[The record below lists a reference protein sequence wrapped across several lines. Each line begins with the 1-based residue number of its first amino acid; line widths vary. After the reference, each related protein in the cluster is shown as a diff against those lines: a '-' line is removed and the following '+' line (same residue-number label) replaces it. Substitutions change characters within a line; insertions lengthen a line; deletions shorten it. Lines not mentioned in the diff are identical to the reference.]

1 MRGKRTL
8 IKGAT
13 VITLDPELGDFDVA
27 DLLIEDGR
35 IAQVA
40 PALEIEDAELID
52 AASMIAI
59 PGFVDTHRHTWQ
71 SQLRNIA
78 ADWSLTQ
85 YFTGILGSLAPAY
98 RPEDVYAGNLLG
110 LLEALDAGITTV
122 LDWSHIMNTP
132 EHADAGYEAL
142 VGAGGRA
149 IFAYGSPNALWGEGL
164 DAVADW
170 SDLER
175 VRDTYFG
182 SDDSLVTLAAALRGP
197 DFSTIDTTADDW
209 AAIRALGLPI
219 SVHIGIGGWGQ
230 RSIAAL
236 HERGLMGPDTTYIHC
251 SRLDPDEY
259 AMIADTGGSVS
270 IAAEVEMHM
279 GHGFP
284 PTGEMLDAGVRPSLS
299 VDVCTGIGGDMFGQ
313 MRIALA
319 TQRGFENDAALK
331 AGHTPDSLRVHARDA
346 LEFATI
352 QGARACGLDDRIG
365 TLTPGKDADIVLL
378 GTKRLNM
385 SPVNNPVAAAA
396 LAASAINVE
405 TVLVRGEVV
414 KRDGNL
420 VHRDLDRVRRLATES
435 RDYLLEQV
443 GAETGG
449 AWMPEAYVPP
459 TL

>member
-1 MRGKRTL
+1 MRENRTL

-13 VITLDPELGDFDVA
+13 VITLDSELGDLDDA
-27 DLLIEDGR
+27 DLLVEGGR
-35 IAQVA
+35 IALVE
-40 PALEIEDAELID
+40 PGIDFDDAELID
-52 AASMIAI
+52 ATSMIAI

-71 SQLRNIA
+71 SQLRGIA
-78 ADWSLTQ
+78 ADWSLAQ
-85 YFTGILGSLAPAY
+85 YFTGILGSLGPVY
-98 RPEDVYAGNLLG
+98 RADDVYAGNLLG

-132 EHADAGYEAL
+132 DHADAAYQAL
-142 VGAGGRA
+142 LDAGGRA
-149 IFAYGSPNALWGEGL
+149 VFAYGSPNALWGEGP

-170 SDLER
+170 SDLRR
-175 VRDTYFG
+175 VRDEYFG
-182 SDDSLVTLAAALRGP
+182 SRESLVTLAAALRGP
-197 DFSTIDTTADDW
+197 DFSTIDVTAEDW
-209 AAIRALGLPI
+209 AAIRALDLPI
-219 SVHIGIGGWGQ
+219 SVHIGIGGWGE

-299 VDVCTGIGGDMFGQ
+299 IDVCTGIGGDMFGQ

-319 TQRGFENDAALK
+319 TQRAFENDAALK
-331 AGHTPDSLRVHARDA
+331 AGHTPERLRVHARDA
-346 LEFATI
+346 LEFATV

-378 GTKRLNM
+378 RADRLNLH
-385 SPVNNPVAAAA
+385 PLNHPVAAAA
-396 LAASAINVE
+396 LAASAINVD

-414 KRDGNL
+414 KRDGLLCHN
-420 VHRDLDRVRRLATES
+420 DLDRVRRLATES
-435 RDYLLEQV
+435 RDYLLDKV
-443 GAETGG
+443 GAEAGG
-449 AWMPEAYVPP
+449 EWMPAAYVPP
-459 TL
+459 AT